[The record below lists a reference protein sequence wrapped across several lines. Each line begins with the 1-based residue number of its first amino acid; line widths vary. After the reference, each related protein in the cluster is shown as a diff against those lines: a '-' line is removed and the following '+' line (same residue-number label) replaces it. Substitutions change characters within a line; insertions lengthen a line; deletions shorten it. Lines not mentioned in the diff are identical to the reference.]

1 MPKSKNM
8 GRILSRLRDL
18 TLSDVQRRKYEVA
31 VLPLGAT
38 EPHNLHLPYGT
49 DCFEVEEISAR
60 ACELAAKQG
69 GRPILLPAIPFGSN
83 RSTLK
88 FPLTINLDHS
98 TLAAI
103 IGDVAESLEAH
114 RIFKL
119 VLINGH
125 GGNNLR
131 HILKDMYGKTKV
143 FLSLINWWEVGAPIR
158 RELFEKHGDHGDE
171 METSVMLYLHPELV
185 DLRKADAGVAKKSK
199 LQGVNEGW
207 VYIVRPWEIVTTSS
221 GSGDPRKATSPKGKK
236 YVEFTVQRIAEYLT
250 ELSSTPLTKSFP
262 Y

>member
-1 MPKSKNM
+1 M
-8 GRILSRLRDL
+8 RTAWRVRDL
-18 TLSDVQRRKYEVA
+18 TLSDLKKKKFEIA

-60 ACELAAKQG
+60 SCELASKKGAKVV
-69 GRPILLPAIPFGSN
+69 LLPTIPFGSN
-83 RSTLK
+83 RSTMA

-98 TLAAI
+98 TISAI
-103 IGDVAESLEAH
+103 LKDVAESLEAH

-119 VLINGH
+119 VIINGH

-143 FLSLINWWEVGAPIR
+143 FMSLINWWEIGSKIR
-158 RELFEKHGDHGDE
+158 PKIFERSGDHGDE

-185 DLRKADAGVAKKSK
+185 DLKSADAGVVRKSK
-199 LQGVNEGW
+199 LRGVNEGW
-207 VYIVRPWEIVTTSS
+207 VYIVRPWDVVTKNS
-221 GSGDPRKATSPKGKK
+221 GYGDPRRATAEKGKK
-236 YVEFTVQRIAEYLT
+236 YVDYTIKKIAEYLV
-250 ELSSTPLTKSFP
+250 ELSRTPLSKTFAF
-262 Y
+262 